1 MTARAEATDS
11 PITVTW
17 KGKTYKV
24 KPSTQ
29 WDIEVLEAMEDGK
42 MTKILQGVLEGDGYA
57 RLRATRP
64 LVSEL
69 GDLFDKIQKALGV
82 SGN

>member
-1 MTARAEATDS
+1 MTARNEATDT

-24 KPSTQ
+24 IPSAQ

-42 MTKILQGVLEGDGYA
+42 MTYILRNVLDGDGYQ
-57 RLRATRP
+57 RFRATKP
-64 LVSEL
+64 LASEV
-69 GDLFDKIQKALGV
+69 GEFFDKITKAIAP
-82 SGN
+82 GN

>member
-1 MTARAEATDS
+1 MTARNEALDT

-24 KPSTQ
+24 LPSSK

-42 MTKILQGVLEGDGYA
+42 MTYILRNILEGDGYQ
-57 RLRATRP
+57 RLRETKP
-64 LVSEL
+64 LVT
-69 GDLFDKIQKALGV
+69 DLAEFFDKVQKALGAP
-82 SGN
+82 GN